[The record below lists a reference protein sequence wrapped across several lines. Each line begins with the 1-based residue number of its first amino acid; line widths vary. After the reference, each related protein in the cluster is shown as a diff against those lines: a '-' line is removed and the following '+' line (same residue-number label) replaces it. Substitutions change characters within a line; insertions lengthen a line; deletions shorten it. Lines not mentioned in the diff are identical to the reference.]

1 MLSVVLATG
10 LIYWFRSSPSIS
22 SDEEDDEPSS
32 SSSSSLTSTKKTKTT
47 LNKNSKSTMS
57 SKPAALHYAWN
68 ESTKARS
75 AELAAAGV
83 DTSPKPISAHSPIA
97 ETNSVPK
104 GGSAWNSAGT
114 YEEKDATTRSLSL
127 LREHLLKASCLL
139 CNGAYAFRIVKVG
152 KADGHVL
159 RVFARGKA
167 RLGFELTVSVDFE
180 VLDAAQAGGGEGGVR
195 SKGSIHL
202 EEIADTNSDVFEKL
216 VVSESSSTS
225 ATSQSVL
232 KTALKGREME
242 EFFRREIKTWVISAL
257 E

>member
-10 LIYWFRSSPSIS
+10 LIYWFRSSPSKS
-22 SDEEDDEPSS
+22 SEEEDDEPSS
-32 SSSSSLTSTKKTKTT
+32 SSSSSSTSTKKTKT

-180 VLDAAQAGGGEGGVR
+180 VLDAAQGGGEGGVR

-225 ATSQSVL
+225 ATSPSVL
-232 KTALKGREME
+232 KTALKGLE

>member
-1 MLSVVLATG
+1 VLSVVLATG
-10 LIYWFRSSPSIS
+10 LIYLFRSSPSKS

-32 SSSSSLTSTKKTKTT
+32 SSSSTSTKKSKV
-47 LNKNSKSTMS
+47 LNKNSTMSS

-68 ESTKARS
+68 QSTNARS

-114 YEEKDATTRSLSL
+114 YEEKDATTRSISL

-180 VLDAAQAGGGEGGVR
+180 VLDAAQAGGGEAGVR
-195 SKGSIHL
+195 SKGTLHL

-225 ATSQSVL
+225 ATSPSVL
-232 KTALKGREME
+232 KAALKGREIE
-242 EFFRREIKTWVISAL
+242 EFFRREIKSWTSSAL

>member
-10 LIYWFRSSPSIS
+10 LIYWFRSSPSKS
-22 SDEEDDEPSS
+22 SEEEDDEPS
-32 SSSSSLTSTKKTKTT
+32 SSSSSLTSTKKTKT

-225 ATSQSVL
+225 ATSPSVL
-232 KTALKGREME
+232 KTALKGELE